1 MRETKSGRRF
11 GLGLLA
17 TLAFSAASFGLVSLA
32 PVGAFAQT
40 AAPKPAPAP
49 ALVALAKEL
58 VAANGE
64 AQAFEGVIPS
74 IVEGAARSFLSTN
87 PDLVK
92 PLGEVAQEILPQF
105 MKRKAEITD
114 ILATTYAQHFSEAE
128 LKEAL
133 AFYKTPTGKKLVT
146 ERPIIVQEAVQGIQL
161 WGAQLNGLAV
171 DAVREAMKKKGFDL

>member
-1 MRETKSGRRF
+1 MREQTFARRA

-17 TLAFSAASFGLVSLA
+17 ALAL
-32 PVGAFAQT
+32 T
-40 AAPKPAPAP
+40 AAPMGLSPFQAGSASAQQAAQPSPAAI
-49 ALVALAKEL
+49 AAAREL
-58 VAANGE
+58 VVANGE
-64 AQAFEGVIPS
+64 ARAFEGVIPE
-74 IVEGAARSFLSTN
+74 IVNGAARSFVPTN
-87 PDLVK
+87 PDLAK
-92 PLGEVAQEILPQF
+92 PLSEVAQTLRVEF
-105 MKRKAEITD
+105 EKRQGEVVQL
-114 ILATTYAQHFSEAE
+114 LATAYASRFTEAE